1 MAIATNG
8 LSEKELTTAL
18 DDLFAEGE
26 AGARDRESIAYDLE
40 AGLTKKPLV
49 LFGAGQL
56 GRITLA
62 GLRRL
67 GVEPIAFIDNNSRLW
82 KMKVDGV
89 PVLSPQEAARIHGNQ
104 ALFIVTIWRGK
115 SADRMPERE
124 ATLRGLGCQ
133 HVITFQSLFWKHP
146 EIFLPHYA
154 VDLPHKVHQQ
164 ADEVRRAGELWED
177 DASRGE
183 YLAQL
188 RWRMLGDFNAMPDPV
203 EHTIYFPR
211 ELCPLTD
218 SEVFVDCGAYDGDS
232 IQSFLEEA
240 KNNFTHIYGFEPDP
254 ANFVKLKETVSLLP
268 KRDLISVRRAAV
280 GATPGIVTFSG
291 EGSEAS
297 RVGTGDMEVECVV
310 LDEILAGTR
319 PTYIKMDIEGSEL
332 EALTGARRIIERHS
346 PVLAICTYHL
356 QNHLWKIPLL
366 IRSFSDDY
374 AFFLRP
380 HLLEGWD
387 LVTYAIPKHRL
398 YRQA

>member
-1 MAIATNG
+1 MAVATIG
-8 LSEKELTTAL
+8 LSDAELTAAL
-18 DDLFAEGE
+18 GDLFAEGE
-26 AGARDRESIAYDLE
+26 AGARDRESSAYDLA
-40 AGLTKKPLV
+40 AGLAKRPLV

-67 GVEPIAFIDNNSRLW
+67 GVEPIAFTDNNQRLW
-82 KMKVDGV
+82 NTTVEGV
-89 PVLSPQEAARIHGNQ
+89 KVLSPREAARLHGDQ
-104 ALFIVTIWRGK
+104 AIFLVTIWRGR
-115 SADRMPERE
+115 SDDRMPERE
-124 ATLRGLGCQ
+124 ANLRDLGCQ
-133 HVITFQSLFWKHP
+133 HVITFQPLFWKHP

-154 VDLPHKVHQQ
+154 VDLPHRVHQR
-164 ADEVRRAGELWED
+164 ADDVRRAAQLWAD

-203 EHTIYFPR
+203 DHMIYFPH

-218 SEVFVDCGAYDGDS
+218 REVFVDCGAYDGDT

-240 KNNFTHIYGFEPDP
+240 KNRFAYIYGFEPDP
-254 ANFVKLKETVSLLP
+254 ANFAKLQERVAQLSR
-268 KRDLISVRRAAV
+268 RDSITIRRAAV
-280 GATPGIVTFSG
+280 GATAGVVTFSG

-297 RVGTGDMEVECVV
+297 RVGQGEMQVDCVV
-310 LDEILAGTR
+310 LDEVLAGTQ
-319 PTYIKMDIEGSEL
+319 PTYIKMDIEGSEPD
-332 EALTGARRIIERHS
+332 ALTGARGIIERHS
-346 PVLAICTYHL
+346 PVLAICTYHV
-356 QNHLWKIPLL
+356 QDHLWKIPLL
-366 IRSFSDDY
+366 INSFSDNY

-398 YRQA
+398 TRQ

>member
-1 MAIATNG
+1 MAIATIG
-8 LSEKELTTAL
+8 LSGNELTAAL
-18 DDLFAEGE
+18 DGLFAEGE
-26 AGARDRESIAYDLE
+26 AGARDRQNVAYDLE
-40 AGLTKKPLV
+40 AGLVKKPLV

-67 GVEPIAFIDNNSRLW
+67 GAEPIAFTDNNSQLW
-82 KMKVDGV
+82 NTKVDGV
-89 PVLSPQEAARIHGNQ
+89 QVLSPQEAARLHGNQ
-104 ALFIVTIWRGK
+104 AIFIVTIWRGK
-115 SADRMPERE
+115 SADRMPDRE
-124 ATLRGLGCQ
+124 AALRDLGCQ
-133 HVITFQSLFWKHP
+133 HVMTFQPLFWKHP

-154 VDLPHKVHQQ
+154 VDLPHKVHQEADKVRQ
-164 ADEVRRAGELWED
+164 AGQLWAD

-188 RWRMLGDFNAMPDPV
+188 RWRVLGDFNAMPDPV
-203 EHTIYFPR
+203 EHTIYFPL

-218 SEVFVDCGAYDGDS
+218 SEVFVDCGAFDGDS
-232 IQSFLEEA
+232 IQSFLEET

-254 ANFVKLKETVSLLP
+254 ANFAKLQEYVSLQP
-268 KRDLISVRRAAV
+268 KRDSISVRRAAV
-280 GATPGIVTFSG
+280 GATAGVVTFSG

-297 RVGTGDMEVECVV
+297 RVGKGDMAVDCVV
-310 LDEILAGTR
+310 LDEVLAGTQ

-332 EALTGARRIIERHS
+332 DALTGARGIIERRT

-356 QNHLWKIPLL
+356 QDHLWKIPLL
-366 IRSFSDDY
+366 IKSFSDNY

-398 YRQA
+398 RPR

>member
-1 MAIATNG
+1 MAIATIG
-8 LSEKELTTAL
+8 LSDRELTAAL

-26 AGARDRESIAYDLE
+26 TGARGRENTAYDLA
-40 AGLTKKPLV
+40 AGLEKKPLV

-67 GVEPIAFIDNNSRLW
+67 GAEPIAFTDNNPLLW
-82 KMKVDGV
+82 NTKVDGV
-89 PVLSPQEAARIHGNQ
+89 LVLSPREAAQLHGDR
-104 ALFIVTIWRGK
+104 AIFIVTIWRGK

-124 ATLRGLGCQ
+124 ATLRSIGCR
-133 HVITFQSLFWKHP
+133 HVITFQPLFWKHP

-154 VDLPHKVHQQ
+154 VDLPHRVHERT
-164 ADEVRRAGELWED
+164 DDVRRAGHLWED

-188 RWRMLGDFNAMPDPV
+188 RWRVLGDFNAMPDPV
-203 EHTIYFPR
+203 EHTIYFPK
-211 ELCPLTD
+211 ELCSLTD
-218 SEVFVDCGAYDGDS
+218 REVFVDCGAYDGDS
-232 IQSFLEEA
+232 IQSFLEESTHS
-240 KNNFTHIYGFEPDP
+240 FTHIYGFEPDP
-254 ANFVKLKETVSLLP
+254 ANFAKLQERISQLP
-268 KRDLISVRRAAV
+268 ERDSISVRRAAV
-280 GATPGIVTFSG
+280 GASAGVVTFSG

-297 RVGTGDMEVECVV
+297 RVGSGDMQVDCVV
-310 LDEILAGTR
+310 LDEILAGIQ

-332 EALTGARRIIERHS
+332 EALTGARGIIERDT
-346 PVLAICTYHL
+346 PVLAICTYHV
-356 QNHLWKIPLL
+356 QDHLWKIPLL
-366 IRSFSDDY
+366 IRQFSGDY

-398 YRQA
+398 ARG